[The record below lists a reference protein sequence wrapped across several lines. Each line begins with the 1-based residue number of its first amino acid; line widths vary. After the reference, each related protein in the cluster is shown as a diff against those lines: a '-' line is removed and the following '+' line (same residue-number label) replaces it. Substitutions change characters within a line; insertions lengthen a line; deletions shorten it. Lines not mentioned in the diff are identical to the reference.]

1 MRRRNLWCIVL
12 LSTTLLLGGCGVG
25 SSGSETTATPATT
38 AATEVTETTTG
49 LTVESTGK
57 AEALTETEAV
67 AMESVSDGIIDTS
80 IDNDE
85 DTSKTSDTVANDND
99 DRNWPLYSL
108 QEVNEDVLGNDVV
121 FNSINI
127 VDSDYTWHK
136 TTYGED
142 IPTGTITNESNF
154 VGAREDTGINAGI
167 NNVWNPNTI
176 EVEDG
181 KTYIVRMYVHNNN
194 PKGEQAISENTR
206 VSFNIPSTSA
216 REVGVNGYIY
226 SDNAR
231 QNIYLD
237 NIVFKSATGESF
249 HLEYVRNSALL
260 ENQADYN
267 TRTNS
272 EGKKE
277 IIGFN
282 LGDGIVNALN
292 PKDGVKIGYKLGAD
306 GQPNGQVPGCYQYDS
321 YVTIKVKAVFDREFT
336 VSKKVRVVGA
346 EDQTW
351 KASVD
356 AKIGD
361 IVEFRIEY
369 INKSD
374 YNHTNVG
381 IRDVLPDNLEY
392 ILGTTKLKNNGDCKN
407 WCTNEDD
414 TIATEGINIGHY
426 APNSNAII
434 YLRAKV
440 VDNSLACG
448 SNTLVN
454 WGQGY
459 VTINGEKIML
469 QDYANVV
476 VNYEN

>member
-1 MRRRNLWCIVL
+1 MKDNRKSIILIV
-12 LSTTLLLGGCGVG
+12 SVITVFIITIFNTL
-25 SSGSETTATPATT
+25 
-38 AATEVTETTTG
+38 
-49 LTVESTGK
+49 
-57 AEALTETEAV
+57 
-67 AMESVSDGIIDTS
+67 TS
-80 IDNDE
+80 I
-85 DTSKTSDTVANDND
+85 ANDND

-237 NIVFKSATGESF
+237 NVVFKSATGESF
-249 HLEYVRNSALL
+249 HLEYVKDSALL

-267 TRTNS
+267 TVTTAD
-272 EGKKE
+272 GKKQV
-277 IIGFN
+277 IGFK
-282 LGDGIVNALN
+282 LSDDIVEAASIQ
-292 PKDGVKIGYKLGAD
+292 GVKIGYKLGAD

-374 YNHTNVG
+374 YNHNNVG
-381 IRDVLPDNLEY
+381 IRDVLPKNLEY
-392 ILGTTKLKNNGDCKN
+392 IPGTTKLKNVTYPDWLYN
-407 WCTNEDD
+407 TDD
-414 TIATEGINIGHY
+414 TITTEGINIGHY
-426 APNSNAII
+426 APNSNGIV
-434 YLRAKV
+434 YFQAKV
-440 VDNSLACG
+440 VDNCLADG

-454 WGQGY
+454 WGQAQAGADGQE
-459 VTINGEKIML
+459 VVF
-469 QDYANVV
+469 QDYAKVNVDKTPRV
-476 VNYEN
+476 ISIVKKILTVIIISCFIVCITSIYKLYKFKK

>member
-1 MRRRNLWCIVL
+1 MKNIFKSAL
-12 LSTTLLLGGCGVG
+12 
-25 SSGSETTATPATT
+25 ATT
-38 AATEVTETTTG
+38 AA
-49 LTVESTGK
+49 
-57 AEALTETEAV
+57 AAAV
-67 AMESVSDGIIDTS
+67 AGGVIAPLTTPVSAYDGRT
-80 IDNDE
+80 
-85 DTSKTSDTVANDND
+85 
-99 DRNWPLYSL
+99 LYTL
-108 QEVNEDVLGNDVV
+108 QQVNEGVLGNDIV

-127 VDSDYTWHK
+127 VDSDYVWHK
-136 TTYGED
+136 NTYGEE
-142 IPTGTITNESNF
+142 IAKGVITNESNF
-154 VGAREDTGINAGI
+154 VGAREDTGINAGV

-194 PKGEQAISENTR
+194 PNGEKAISENTR
-206 VSFNIPSTSA
+206 VSFNIPSASA

-237 NIVFKSATGESF
+237 NVVFKSATGESF
-249 HLEYVRNSALL
+249 HLEYVRDSALL

-267 TRTNS
+267 TRTDS
-272 EGKKE
+272 EGNKE

-392 ILGTTKLKNNGDCKN
+392 IPGTTKLKNNGDCKN

-469 QDYANVV
+469 QDYAR
-476 VNYEN
+476 VNLDKIEGCPVDPEDPSTPVDPGTEDPNLPNELPTTGPEAIVGGIVATGAIVTAAGYYIASRRQLRR

>member
-1 MRRRNLWCIVL
+1 MKDNRKSIILIV
-12 LSTTLLLGGCGVG
+12 SVITVFIITIFNTL
-25 SSGSETTATPATT
+25 
-38 AATEVTETTTG
+38 
-49 LTVESTGK
+49 
-57 AEALTETEAV
+57 
-67 AMESVSDGIIDTS
+67 TS
-80 IDNDE
+80 I
-85 DTSKTSDTVANDND
+85 ANDND

-108 QEVNEDVLGNDVV
+108 QEVNEDVLGNDIV

-127 VDSDYTWHK
+127 VDSDYVWHK
-136 TTYGED
+136 NTYGED

-237 NIVFKSATGESF
+237 NVVFKSATGESF
-249 HLEYVRNSALL
+249 HLEYVKDSALL

-267 TRTNS
+267 TVTTAD
-272 EGKKE
+272 GKKQV
-277 IIGFN
+277 IGFK
-282 LGDGIVNALN
+282 LSDDIVEAASIQ
-292 PKDGVKIGYKLGAD
+292 GVKIGYKLGAD

-374 YNHTNVG
+374 YNHNNVG
-381 IRDVLPDNLEY
+381 IRDVLPKNLEY
-392 ILGTTKLKNNGDCKN
+392 IPGTTKLKNVTYPDWLYN
-407 WCTNEDD
+407 TDD
-414 TIATEGINIGHY
+414 TITTEGINIGHY
-426 APNSNAII
+426 APNSNGIV
-434 YLRAKV
+434 YFQAKV
-440 VDNSLACG
+440 VDNCLADG

-454 WGQGY
+454 WGQAQAGADGQE
-459 VTINGEKIML
+459 VVF
-469 QDYANVV
+469 QDYAKVNVDKTPRV
-476 VNYEN
+476 ISIVKKILTVIIISCFIVCITSIYKLYKFKK